1 MIGNISYL
9 LDFEEIN
16 GGYVAFGGNPKGGK
30 ITSKGK
36 IRTGTECIVLSFDFK
51 SPDENYVLLRVPRET
66 NIYNVDLKNIVPS
79 GGLTCLFAMA
89 TLDESNLWHR
99 RLVHINFKTMN
110 KQAEAVNTACYVQ
123 NRLLV
128 TKPHNKT
135 PYELLLGRTP
145 SMGFMRSFGCL
156 VTILNTLDPLG
167 KFDGK
172 VDEGFLVGYFVRSG
186 PTWLFDIDT
195 LTQSMNYQP
204 VVTGNQLNHNAGIQE
219 NLNAGTGVKKTTSV
233 QQYVFLP
240 LWSNSSKDL
249 QNTDTDVT
257 FDVKELEFEV
267 YVSPSSSG
275 KPKKHDEKAK

>member
-9 LDFEEIN
+9 SDFKEIN

-66 NIYNVDLKNIVPS
+66 NMYNVDLKNIVPS

-99 RLVHINFKTMN
+99 RLGHINFKTMN
-110 KQAEAVNTACYVQ
+110 KQV
-123 NRLLV
+123 
-128 TKPHNKT
+128 K
-135 PYELLLGRTP
+135 
-145 SMGFMRSFGCL
+145 
-156 VTILNTLDPLG
+156 
-167 KFDGK
+167 
-172 VDEGFLVGYFVRSG
+172 
-186 PTWLFDIDT
+186 
-195 LTQSMNYQP
+195 
-204 VVTGNQLNHNAGIQE
+204 
-219 NLNAGTGVKKTTSV
+219 GTGVKKTTSV
-233 QQYVFLP
+233 QQYVLLP

-257 FDVKELEFEV
+257 FNVKELEFEV